1 MNPYGLILRN
11 SVPAARPAPAAERRG
26 RVAIVDPHSTGAYL
40 AEAFARQGIQAV
52 AILGM
57 APPPGRAEHLRP
69 EQYTAVISD
78 GVDTMDTTRRLE
90 QLDVRHVLAGSE
102 SGVLLADRIA
112 HRLGVPGNDPSTST
126 ARRDKFAM
134 ALALAR
140 ADLPHAR
147 TIQAIDDGGARKAA
161 YELGTWPL
169 VVKPAASAG
178 SDHVVIADDVPAV
191 SAAAGEILSSPDFFG
206 QPNQALIVQQYL
218 TGTQFAVNS
227 VSQRGVHRIVEV
239 WLDRRT
245 DLGDGRLIYD
255 RMDLLAPHD
264 DRVPVLADYVR
275 SCLDALGIVHG
286 PAHSEVMLTTN
297 GPVLI
302 ETGARLQGGD
312 SVPLMRAATG
322 TSQTDA
328 AVQSALDPA
337 DAHADR
343 TRKPY
348 SYAPVAQLFLQAPAD
363 GWIRDGA
370 MERLLRVPGV
380 AGCVQA
386 PAPGTAVR
394 RTVDLLS
401 SPATV
406 YLSGDTAEQVDE
418 AHAAVRDLEAADF
431 YQTRPAGRLPGATPR
446 ATAGI
451 GSRRGCTAEAEHRE
465 P

>member
-1 MNPYGLILRN
+1 MNPHGLILRKP
-11 SVPAARPAPAAERRG
+11 VPAARPAPAVERHG
-26 RVAIVDPHSTGAYL
+26 RAAIVDPHSTGAYL
-40 AEAFARQGIQAV
+40 AEAFARHGIQAV
-52 AILGM
+52 AVLGM

-69 EQYTAVISD
+69 EQYTEVIAD
-78 GVDTMDTTRRLE
+78 GADTMDMARRLE
-90 QLDVRHVLAGSE
+90 QLEVQHVLAGTE
-102 SGVLLADRIA
+102 SGVTLADRIA
-112 HRLGVPGNDPSTST
+112 YRLGVPGNNPSTSM

-147 TIQAIDDGGARKAA
+147 TIQAINDGGARKAA
-161 YELGTWPL
+161 CELGSWPL

-178 SDHVVIADDVPAV
+178 SDHVVIAHDMAAV
-191 SAAAGEILSSPDFFG
+191 GAAAGEILSAPNFFG

-218 TGTQFAVNS
+218 IGTQFAVNS

-255 RMDLLAPHD
+255 RMDLLAPD
-264 DRVPVLADYVR
+264 DERVPLLADYVR
-275 SCLDALGIVHG
+275 ACLDALGIVHG
-286 PAHSEVMLTTN
+286 PAHSEVMLTAG

-328 AVQSALDPA
+328 AVMAALDSA
-337 DAHADR
+337 DAHAAR
-343 TRKPY
+343 ARKPY
-348 SYAPVAQLFLQAPAD
+348 PYAPVAQLFLQAPAD
-363 GWIRDGA
+363 GWISEGA
-370 MERLLRVPGV
+370 SERLLQIPGV
-380 AGCVQA
+380 AGYVHT
-386 PAPGTAVR
+386 PAAGTAVR

-406 YLSGDTAEQVDE
+406 YLSGDTAEQVDT
-418 AHAAVRDLEAADF
+418 AHAAVRELEAAKF
-431 YQTRPAGRLPGATPR
+431 YQT
-446 ATAGI
+446 
-451 GSRRGCTAEAEHRE
+451 
-465 P
+465 